1 MKMTIGKKIGL
12 GFAAL
17 LAILTLTGGFSVL
30 KMREANTGSHYL
42 SDDYVPE
49 LDIASR
55 MQAGMSEARVNA
67 RSYQFT
73 GDKSYLEKSRKA
85 LAEVKAA
92 LTEAEALAAKS
103 TKLVKLKE
111 QVKIGPALLASYEE
125 LLAETEK
132 TDDAL
137 DLIRKKAFQ
146 AATSANEGVDGFIQ
160 RENANLA
167 KQINDKTEIEKIT
180 ETITK
185 AKHLND
191 AVDTLNAAR
200 IANFR
205 AQAVRDNKIMEDGLK
220 KFKKVHEYMAAVTPL
235 IRATEDLKKLE
246 DLKTEFK
253 NYETSLESQL
263 AGLVKMDEVGVRRAK
278 AAKDLETF
286 ASEIAE
292 SAQKGAS
299 SIATESS
306 TSLGRSSTITVVS
319 VIAAL
324 IIGVVVALT
333 VSRMITRPIVAASGL
348 VDRVANRD
356 LTAKLES
363 NSSDEVGQM
372 VRQLNSMVE
381 GLRGN
386 IQSIAEGSQSLAGAA
401 TELSAVSTQVSS
413 NAEETSAQ
421 SNVVSAAAE
430 QVSRNIQTVATSSE
444 EMTATVNEIAKNTS
458 QASQVASH
466 AAHVAEKTNATVAKL
481 GQSSIEIGEVINVI
495 TSIAAQ
501 TNLLALN
508 ASIEAARA
516 GEAGKGFAVVA
527 NEVKELAKQTAQA
540 TADIKGKITAIQTD
554 TQGAVSAIAE
564 ISGIIK
570 QINEI
575 QTVIASAVE
584 EQAATTREISRNA
597 QEASTGSKEI
607 AKNITSVS
615 EAAKSTTAGAT
626 QTASAAN
633 ELSRLS
639 CDLQRVVDQFKL
651 GDSKGTQPSAPASTR
666 VVVLPSAPETAK
678 AA

>member
-30 KMREANTGSHYL
+30 KMREANVGSRYL
-42 SDDYVPE
+42 SEDYVPE

-55 MQAGMSEARVNA
+55 MQAGMAEVRVNG

-73 GDKSYLEKSRKA
+73 GDKSYLEKGRKA
-85 LAEVKAA
+85 LADVKAA

-111 QVKIGPALLASYEE
+111 QVKTAPALLASYEE
-125 LLAETEK
+125 LLNETEK
-132 TDDAL
+132 SDDAL
-137 DLIRKKAFQ
+137 DLIRKKA
-146 AATSANEGVDGFIQ
+146 AETATSATEGLDKLIQ
-160 RENANLA
+160 GQTATLQKEIADKVEPEKQAERLA
-167 KQINDKTEIEKIT
+167 KIGYFNQSRG
-180 ETITK
+180 
-185 AKHLND
+185 L
-191 AVDTLNAAR
+191 LNATR

-205 AQAVRDNKIMEDGLK
+205 AQAQRDNKILEAGLK
-220 KFKKVHEYMAAVTPL
+220 NFKKVHEIMATVTPL
-235 IRATEDLKKLE
+235 IRVAEDKKELE
-246 DLKTEFK
+246 DTKNDFK
-253 NYETSLESQL
+253 SYESALESLLTGL
-263 AGLVKMDEVGVRRAK
+263 AKLDEVSVRRGK
-278 AAKDLETF
+278 AAKDVETF
-286 ASEIAE
+286 ANEIAE
-292 SAQKGAS
+292 AAQKGAS

-319 VIAAL
+319 VIVAL
-324 IIGVVVALT
+324 IVGVIVALT

-651 GDSKGTQPSAPASTR
+651 GDSKGTQPSALASTR